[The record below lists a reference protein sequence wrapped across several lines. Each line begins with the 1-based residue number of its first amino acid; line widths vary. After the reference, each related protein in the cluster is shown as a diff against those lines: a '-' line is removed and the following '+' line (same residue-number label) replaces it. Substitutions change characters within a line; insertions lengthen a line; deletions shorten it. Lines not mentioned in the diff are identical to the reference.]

1 MKKRLKRIYWRGI
14 AITMTMAAMITAA
27 FVLMTIRDAQE
38 TMRVILST
46 ATAWTETSDATLQE
60 LARDIAQAAPPM
72 RVTFLMEQGLVLA
85 DSEAD
90 PLLMQSHVDRWEV
103 VQAMQGGIGESM
115 RLSETTRVP
124 TLYAAIKISPQLVLR
139 LSYPL
144 SDIMRFLLF
153 CSLGILL
160 VFLLLH
166 LIFRRFVSSFAGEME
181 GQLEDVAVLLAQD
194 GQAPREAR
202 FPELAPALRSIAYQ
216 VNRLN
221 ADMREVRRTLGLRED
236 FVANAS
242 HELKS
247 PLTSIRGFAELLNEG
262 MADDPQEQ
270 ALYTSLILKECDRM
284 LSVIQDILLLSQAQR
299 EDDGQ
304 REPVN
309 VRQVAE
315 EIFRAV
321 EGRARKRN
329 LHLALQGECTL
340 LAREKDVWEILYNLV
355 DNAIRYGK
363 DGGFVRI
370 VLDPHGFSVS
380 DDGMGMDAE
389 HLPHLFEPFYR
400 ADKAHSR
407 DTGGTGLGLSI
418 VRRLVEKHGGSITV
432 ESAPNRGTRFDL
444 RFERQD

>member
-1 MKKRLKRIYWRGI
+1 
-14 AITMTMAAMITAA
+14 
-27 FVLMTIRDAQE
+27 
-38 TMRVILST
+38 
-46 ATAWTETSDATLQE
+46 
-60 LARDIAQAAPPM
+60 
-72 RVTFLMEQGLVLA
+72 
-85 DSEAD
+85 
-90 PLLMQSHVDRWEV
+90 
-103 VQAMQGGIGESM
+103 
-115 RLSETTRVP
+115 
-124 TLYAAIKISPQLVLR
+124 
-139 LSYPL
+139 
-144 SDIMRFLLF
+144 
-153 CSLGILL
+153 
-160 VFLLLH
+160 
-166 LIFRRFVSSFAGEME
+166 
-181 GQLEDVAVLLAQD
+181 
-194 GQAPREAR
+194 
-202 FPELAPALRSIAYQ
+202 
-216 VNRLN
+216 
-221 ADMREVRRTLGLRED
+221 MREVRRTLGLRED

-370 VLDPHGFSVS
+370 VLEPHGFSVS